1 MLFGRVTN
9 AFDHSNSSGRW
20 DSYYKYP
27 YLADEKIGGPEH
39 WQVQGHIASICIWQS
54 WSTWPMYRSLNWW
67 LLLSGSVIFD
77 SLWPHILEHTGFL
90 CPWDSPGKATR
101 VGSHFLYQGSSL
113 PRDRTCISCLAG
125 RSFTTKPPWKLLWT
139 GYLPL
144 IFGFSSCQLL
154 SSVQLFEAPV
164 SKLCL

>member
-113 PRDRTCISCLAG
+113 PRDRTCISCLG
-125 RSFTTKPPWKLLWT
+125 RQILYHWT
-139 GYLPL
+139 AM
-144 IFGFSSCQLL
+144 
-154 SSVQLFEAPV
+154 EAPLNWLPSFNIWV
-164 SKLCL
+164 QFMSVAQ